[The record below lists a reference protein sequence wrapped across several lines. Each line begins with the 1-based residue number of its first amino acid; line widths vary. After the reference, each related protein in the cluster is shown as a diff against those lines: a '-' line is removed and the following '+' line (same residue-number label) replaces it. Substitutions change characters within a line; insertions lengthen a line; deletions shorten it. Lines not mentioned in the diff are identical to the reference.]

1 MLMFI
6 FSLLF
11 MTPLALMNSWWLLQ
25 FWFFFMSF
33 VFMFLGDFI
42 FFSTNLGFGM
52 GIDFF
57 SWLMILLSF
66 WISALMIL
74 SSCSIKFSYYFSN
87 MYLFVVLLLML
98 SLYCSF
104 SVIDLFNFYLF
115 FEFSLIPTLMLIL
128 GWGYQ
133 PERIS
138 ASMYLIFY
146 TVLASLP
153 LLSCILWMESTLGG
167 LCYYL
172 LFDLCE
178 GLYFYLAM
186 ILAFLVKL
194 PIYMFHLWLPK
205 AHVEAPIS
213 GSMVLAGVLLK
224 LGGYGLIRVF
234 KCLVFYSINFNF
246 YVISFS
252 LFGGVLVSLICLRQL
267 DLKMLIA
274 YSSVSHMSLV
284 IAGLFSMNLWGYY
297 GSIIM
302 MLGHGL
308 CSSGLFCLS
317 NISYERLGSR
327 LFILNSGMISYMPS
341 MSLWWFLL
349 SASNMSAPPSLNL
362 LGEISL
368 LNGLISYS
376 WYLMFFL
383 FFLSFFSCAYSLYL
397 FSFSQHGSFYSGL
410 YSVSSCY
417 FIEFHL
423 IFLHWFPLNIMFL
436 CCDYYL

>member
-11 MTPLALMNSWWLLQ
+11 MIPLALLNSWWMFQ
-25 FWFFFMSF
+25 VWVFFLSF
-33 VFMFLGDFI
+33 IFIFLGNFGFFI
-42 FFSTNLGFGM
+42 TGLGFGM
-52 GIDFF
+52 GLDFF

-66 WISALMIL
+66 WVCSLMIMA
-74 SSCSIKFSYYFSN
+74 SSSIKFTSYFSDLY
-87 MYLFVVLLLML
+87 MMVVLFLLL
-98 SLYCSF
+98 SLCLSF
-104 SVIDLFNFYLF
+104 SVISLFNFYLF

-133 PERIS
+133 PERVS

-153 LLSCILWMESTLGG
+153 LLSCILWMDFYLGG
-167 LCYYL
+167 VCYYL
-172 LFDLCE
+172 IFDLC
-178 GLYFYLAM
+178 GSVYFYLAM

-194 PIYMFHLWLPK
+194 PMYMFHLWLPK

-213 GSMVLAGVLLK
+213 GSMVLAGILLK

-234 KCLVFYSINFNF
+234 SCIVWYSLSFNF
-246 YVISFS
+246 YVILLS
-252 LFGGVLVSLICLRQL
+252 LYGGVLVSLICLRQL

-284 IAGLFSMNLWGYY
+284 IGGLFTMNLWGFY
-297 GSIIM
+297 GSIVM

-327 LFILNSGMISYMPS
+327 LFILNKGLISYMPS

-368 LNGLISYS
+368 LNGLIGYS

-383 FFLSFFSCAYSLYL
+383 FFLSFFSCVYSLYL
-397 FSFSQHGSFYSGL
+397 YSYSQHGWFYSGL
-410 YSVSSCY
+410 YSLSSCY

-423 IFLHWFPLNIMFL
+423 IFLHWFPLNILFM

>member
-11 MTPLALMNSWWLLQ
+11 MVPMALLNSWWFMQ
-25 FWFFFMSF
+25 FWFFFLSF
-33 VFMFLGDFI
+33 IFI
-42 FFSTNLGFGM
+42 FFGDFSFFIINVGFGM
-52 GIDFF
+52 GVDFF

-66 WISALMIL
+66 WICSLMIM
-74 SSCSIKFSYYFSN
+74 SSQSIKSFNYFSDLY
-87 MYLFVVLLLML
+87 MLVVLLLML
-98 SLYCSF
+98 SLYVSF
-104 SVIDLFNFYLF
+104 SVINLFNFYLF
-115 FEFSLIPTLMLIL
+115 FEFSLVPTLMLIL

-146 TVLASLP
+146 TVTASLP
-153 LLSCILWMESTLGG
+153 LLSCILWIEGYVGG
-167 LCYYL
+167 LFYYL
-172 LFDLCE
+172 LFDLCDSF
-178 GLYFYLAM
+178 YFYLAM

-194 PIYMFHLWLPK
+194 PMYMFHLWLPK

-224 LGGYGLIRVF
+224 LGGYGLVRVF
-234 KCLVFYSINFNF
+234 KCMVFFSLNFNF
-246 YVISFS
+246 YVVLLS
-252 LFGGVLVSLICLRQL
+252 LYGGLMVSLICLRQL

-284 IAGLFSMNLWGYY
+284 ISGLFSMNVWGYY
-297 GSIIM
+297 GSVIM

-327 LFILNSGMISYMPS
+327 LFLLNSGMISYMPS
-341 MSLWWFLL
+341 MSLWWFML
-349 SASNMSAPPSLNL
+349 SACNMSAPPSLNL
-362 LGEISL
+362 IGEISL

-376 WYLMFFL
+376 WYTMFFL
-383 FFLSFFSCAYSLYL
+383 FFLSFFSCAYSLFLY
-397 FSFSQHGSFYSGL
+397 SFSQHGSFYSGL

-417 FIEFHL
+417 LVEFHL
-423 IFLHWFPLNIMFL
+423 IFLHWFPLNILFM